1 MQTGLEVLLA
11 EELPRLRG
19 RRLGLLAHPPS
30 VDGELRHAAD
40 LLVQAGLEVTRLFG
54 PEHGIRGEAQ
64 DMIGVDTERDPRLGI
79 PVHSLYGSTAESLR
93 PTAEMLD
100 GLDLLLIDL
109 QDIGSRYYTYVWTA
123 LLALEPCVRADV
135 EVWIL
140 DRPNPLGGELV
151 EGPTIEP
158 GFTSFVGWHPVPVRH
173 GLTIGELVC
182 LAAAELGESVEG
194 SRGAPLEAGLRV
206 VPMRGWRR
214 EQLFDE
220 TGLPWVLPSP
230 NMPTLDT
237 ALVYPGGCLIEGT
250 NLSEGRGTTRPFEI
264 VGAPTLDG
272 TALAEALAAERLPGV
287 RFRPLSFRPTFGK
300 HAGQVCGG
308 VQLHVT
314 DRRAFASLRTGV
326 ALLRA
331 VSRLSPAAFGW
342 REKAYEFVVDRPAID
357 LLAGGDW
364 LRRGLAAGA
373 SLDELC
379 AGWAAQERAFAERR
393 AEYLLY

>member
-1 MQTGLEVLLA
+1 VLTGLEVLLA

-19 RRLGLLAHPPS
+19 RRLGLLAHPAS
-30 VDGELRHAAD
+30 VDRELRHAAD
-40 LLVQAGLEVTRLFG
+40 LLVQPGLDLTRLFG

-64 DMIGVDTERDPRLGI
+64 DMIGVDTELDPRLGI
-79 PVHSLYGSTAESLR
+79 PVHSLYGSTVESLR
-93 PTAEMLD
+93 PTAEVLD
-100 GLDLLLIDL
+100 RLDLLLVDL

-123 LLALEPCVRADV
+123 LLAIEACARAGV
-135 EVWIL
+135 ETWIL

-151 EGPTIEP
+151 EGPGIEP

-173 GLTIGELVC
+173 GLTIGELTR
-182 LAAAELGESVEG
+182 LAAAELGVG
-194 SRGAPLEAGLRV
+194 QGLRV
-206 VPMRGWRR
+206 VSMRGWRR

-237 ALVYPGGCLIEGT
+237 ALVYPGGCLVEGT
-250 NLSEGRGTTRPFEI
+250 SLSEGRGTTRPFEI
-264 VGAPTLDG
+264 VGAPYLDR
-272 TALAEALAAERLPGV
+272 TALADALRAERLPGV

-314 DRRAFASLRTGV
+314 DRRAFLSLRTGV

-331 VSRLSPAAFGW
+331 VSRLSPAGFGW

-379 AGWAAQERAFAERR
+379 AGWDAEEQAFAERR
-393 AEYLLY
+393 AQYLLY